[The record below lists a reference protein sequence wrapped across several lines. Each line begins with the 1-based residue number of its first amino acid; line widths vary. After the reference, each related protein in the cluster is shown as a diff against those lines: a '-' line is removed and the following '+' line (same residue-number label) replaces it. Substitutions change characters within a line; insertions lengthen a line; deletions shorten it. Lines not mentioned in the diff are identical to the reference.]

1 LFCFKKIKEGIYPP
15 HPPLPSNAVNTRYCV
30 RTNSSNVLQLT
41 YGSPSVCT
49 SSSYW
54 RRSSTASTNSA
65 LIACNRLSLGPTPIT
80 TSISSIS
87 RFSASIAKLMAPRPN
102 ESTQSMS
109 MCPDRKA
116 RWIILKRIDTNVRLF
131 KIMPRRKSECCSV

>member
-1 LFCFKKIKEGIYPP
+1 MTTQVKLNKIICFTQ
-15 HPPLPSNAVNTRYCV
+15 L
-30 RTNSSNVLQLT
+30 LT

-65 LIACNRLSLGPTPIT
+65 LMACNKLSLGPTPIT

-87 RFSASIAKLMAPRPN
+87 KFSASIARLMAPRPK
-102 ESTQSMS
+102 ESTQLMS

-116 RWIILKRIDTNVRLF
+116 RWIILYTEKNKTICCEIIITDTVSDRARSGTISQSHYIYVLT
-131 KIMPRRKSECCSV
+131 EG

>member
-1 LFCFKKIKEGIYPP
+1 MTIQVKLNII
-15 HPPLPSNAVNTRYCV
+15 LTQSA
-30 RTNSSNVLQLT
+30 LT

-65 LIACNRLSLGPTPIT
+65 LMACNRLSLGPTPIT

-87 RFSASIAKLMAPRPN
+87 KFSASIARLIAPRPK
-102 ESTQSMS
+102 ESTQLMS

-116 RWIILKRIDTNVRLF
+116 RWIILYAKK
-131 KIMPRRKSECCSV
+131 KIMICCEIIWSEYRTDVGTISLGHCGRIWIWIFKL